1 MWPLP
6 STSHARAKVKPFHIS
21 PTCRRLCSTS
31 WPEGITTSK
40 EEKAILAA
48 SRKGRVDQT
57 CAEEICNKLASQPGD
72 ANPANEA
79 DDDGEAE
86 AVAAAAEDPE
96 IKAILDGPPP
106 EVPPAPAFTTPP
118 NTALITFDH
127 AVSSLKAVLTKL
139 PAQFTGTAHSA
150 DDLEKVE
157 AFIRAVIQARRP
169 S

>member
-1 MWPLP
+1 VAAAEYVARKGK
-6 STSHARAKVKPFHIS
+6 SETISHFANLS
-21 PTCRRLCSTS
+21 PTVLY
-31 WPEGITTSK
+31 ELAGGDYDEQ